1 MAMSFRHSVLV
12 TTAVIGLSA
21 VAAAAAPPGAND
33 PVAPAPSSNGAQVT
47 PTAPTAPGMTKTAPD
62 GAQANE
68 GTQQSMEARV
78 EQRITDLHEK
88 LQITPAQEPAW
99 KKFAQTMRDNARK
112 MDQTFEQRVDQMQN
126 MNALD
131 NMKSY
136 ARVSR
141 QHAEDVQALL
151 PPFQAL
157 YSKMSPEQKQT
168 ADQVFREDA
177 NRGAAAGAQHG

>member
-1 MAMSFRHSVLV
+1 MSFRHSVLV

-21 VAAAAAPPGAND
+21 AAAVAAPPGAND
-33 PVAPAPSSNGAQVT
+33 PVTPAPSNSGAQVT
-47 PTAPTAPGMTKTAPD
+47 PTAPTQTPPGMTNTAP
-62 GAQANE
+62 GSSQANE
-68 GTQQSMEARV
+68 ATQQSMEARV

-88 LQITPAQEPAW
+88 LQITAAQEPAW

-112 MDQTFEQRVDQMQN
+112 MDQTFEQRVDQIQTMT
-126 MNALD
+126 ALD

-177 NRGAAAGAQHG
+177 NRGATAGAQHG